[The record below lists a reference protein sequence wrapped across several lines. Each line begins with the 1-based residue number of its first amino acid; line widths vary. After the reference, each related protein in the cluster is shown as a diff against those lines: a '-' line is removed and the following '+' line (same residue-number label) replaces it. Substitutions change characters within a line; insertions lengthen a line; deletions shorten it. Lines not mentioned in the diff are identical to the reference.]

1 MQNEQYDTQQAEQ
14 PSQEGQLTD
23 DDVLRVLASR
33 LGGQAEEQVRAR
45 QTIEDRML
53 SDYTLYQ
60 GQYDTAIVGDGS
72 KLFVNITRNKTTAGE
87 ARLSDMIFPTDD
99 RNWGIS
105 ETPVPTLAKAIDKPK
120 PMHNAQGQPIPGPE
134 GKQLTTGDIAKQVN
148 IQASKA
154 AEAMTKEIDD
164 QLTEAN
170 YSAVARDCI
179 HEAAVLGTSVVKGP
193 ILTGQVKQAWV
204 KDEQTGEY
212 AMKVME
218 AIVPATEHVSVWN
231 FFPDMSATTMDEAE
245 FVYERQYLTRKSL
258 RALAKLPDTNK
269 ENIKRILQT
278 KPDDGPEEAYLNDL
292 RGVTSGDTAANK
304 NKYKMWLY
312 YGPISL
318 DDLQAAGASGIDDM
332 CGCEDA
338 PDEVTGCVW
347 FIGSNVI
354 KAYIN
359 PLESDDIP
367 YSVFNWEKDDSSIFG
382 FGIPYLMQGPQSII
396 NGAWRMMMDNAGLCT
411 GPQIVVDRDMVE
423 PADGKWGLTARK
435 LWYKKRKDMPINNAF
450 ATFNI
455 ASHQNEMQQIY
466 TMARQLADEET
477 SLPLIAQGETGS
489 HVTDTASGM
498 SLLMNSANIVLR
510 RAVKNWD
517 DDITTPLITRFYDW
531 NMQFNENDEIKGDY
545 SVVARGSSHLLV
557 KETQAKNAG
566 LLFKMAMAGP
576 VAGITDFESAYKKVI
591 SSMQHDP
598 DEWIKPEEER
608 QKDKQPPPEIQLQ
621 MKQMQLDEAK
631 LKMEAQDKAATQQL
645 NAAELKQEGE
655 LAVLNLQSDR
665 EIAMAKMSLDE
676 RKFVQ
681 DGQFKAQ
688 SEMIANQSEQRQ
700 TDSKERAENIRSSV
714 QLKEIQRK
722 DKELLFKMRSGRQ
735 GI

>member
-1 MQNEQYDTQQAEQ
+1 MIDEQTEQNSDGQQ
-14 PSQEGQLTD
+14 TD

-33 LGGQAEEQVRAR
+33 LGAQAEEQVRAR
-45 QTIEDRML
+45 QIIEDRML
-53 SDYTLYQ
+53 QDYTLYQ
-60 GQYDTAIVGDGS
+60 GQYDTAIQGDGS

-105 ETPVPTLAKAIDKPK
+105 ETPVPTLVKAIDTPK
-120 PMHNAQGQPIPGPE
+120 PVSTAQGKPIPGPE
-134 GKQLTTGDIAKQVN
+134 GKQLTTGDLAAQVN
-148 IQASKA
+148 KQASKA
-154 AEAMTKEIDD
+154 AEAMTLEIDD

-170 YSAVARDCI
+170 YSAVARNVI
-179 HEAAVLGTSVVKGP
+179 HEAAVLGTSVIKGP

-204 KDEQTGEY
+204 KDDAGEY
-212 AMKVME
+212 SMQVME
-218 AIVPATEHVSVWN
+218 SIVPTTEHVSVWN
-231 FFPDMSATTMDEAE
+231 FFPDMSAATMTEAE
-245 FVYERQYLTRKSL
+245 FVFERQYLTKKMLRSL
-258 RALAKLPDTNK
+258 LKLEDTNK
-269 ENIKRILQT
+269 PNIKRVLATQ
-278 KPDDGPEEAYLNDL
+278 PDDGPEEAYLNDL
-292 RGVTSGDTAANK
+292 RCVTAGDTTTNK

-312 YGPISL
+312 YGPISVE
-318 DDLQAAGASGIDDM
+318 DLQSAGAPGMDEFAEDD
-332 CGCEDA
+332 DN

-347 FIGSNVI
+347 FVGNHVI

-382 FGIPYLMQGPQSII
+382 FGIPYLMAGPQSII
-396 NGAWRMMMDNAGLCT
+396 NGTWRMMMDNAGLCT
-411 GPQIVVDRDMVE
+411 GPQIVVDRDLVE
-423 PADGKWGLTARK
+423 PADGTWGLTARK
-435 LWYKKRKDMPINNAF
+435 LWYKKRKDMPITNAF

-455 ASHQNEMQQIY
+455 ASHQAEMQQIY

-531 NMQFNENDEIKGDY
+531 NMQFSERDEIKGDY

-557 KETQAKNAG
+557 KETQAKNAA
-566 LLFKMAMAGP
+566 LLFKMAMAPP
-576 VAGITDFESAYKKVI
+576 VAGITNFESAYEKVI
-591 SSMQHDP
+591 TSMQHDP
-598 DEWIKPEEER
+598 DEWIKPKEER
-608 QKDKQPPPEIQLQ
+608 EKDKQPPPELQIQ
-621 MKQMQLDEAK
+621 MKQMQMDEAR

-645 NAAELKQEGE
+645 NAAELKQDGE
-655 LAVLNLQSDR
+655 LNMLKLQSER
-665 EIAMAKMSLDE
+665 EIAMAGMSLEE
-676 RKFVQ
+676 RKIVQ
-681 DGQFKAQ
+681 DGQFKAR
-688 SEMIANQSEQRQ
+688 SEMIKTESEERS
-700 TDSKERAENIRSSV
+700 TAAAARAENIRSSV